1 MSSLDDLKKGIY
13 RPEIDGGLTKRLDY
27 KIDQK
32 REELP
37 PKEPFLNQKR
47 KKWLKIISSSFVVVL
62 LIGIALSW
70 LGDRTSFSQDNVF
83 IQIDG
88 PQKIQSGAFLKYDF
102 SIKNANGA
110 AIENCQLSIEYPK
123 GSQLQNPQRP
133 DNQDALEI
141 GRLAGGKKKMVSS
154 YVKIF
159 GPEEYKGVVRVSL
172 KYTPPR
178 ISSELKKET
187 DFAVDIVSSPLKIV
201 IDEPKIVTLNK
212 DIVYTINFSN
222 KSEDT
227 YKGIRFKINYPDGF
241 NPKSFV
247 PINPDIANNTW
258 VIDQI
263 SPSEEKEF
271 KVTGVLTKELDI
283 INLTAVIEMKDI
295 NDQYQV
301 YSQAFSAISLTP
313 APVNISI
320 QTTNLSSLNIANPGS
335 DIEFIVNF
343 NNTTDSVLRNLA
355 LSVVLGSNLFDSNS
369 VIPENQ
375 GIYIEKEKKIVWD
388 SRRISQL
395 AILGPFE
402 AGSTK
407 FRLKLKNSIPIESY
421 NDKNFTME
429 AKASI
434 LPNMVPPE
442 LSGIQLEN
450 SSQTSIK
457 LNSVL
462 IAKGAILDQ
471 NTQQPFTSSG
481 PYPPKSGEKTTYL
494 VDWQLLNYY
503 NNIENITVSSQLPI
517 GVYWENTWW
526 PQDNNITFDPLTGQL
541 LWQIKELKAGT
552 GLTSPVKRV
561 IFKVGSIP
569 SPTQIGSRLR
579 LVEEAQVSGKDMF
592 TQQGLSAKIY
602 QLEAGLSV
610 ER

>member
-1 MSSLDDLKKGIY
+1 MSSLDDLKKKIY
-13 RPEIDGGLTKRLDY
+13 RPDVDNGLIKRLDY
-27 KIDQK
+27 QIDQRK
-32 REELP
+32 EELP
-37 PKEPFLNQKR
+37 PREPFFNQKR
-47 KKWLKIISSSFVVVL
+47 KRWLKIISSSLMVML
-62 LIGIALSW
+62 LVGIILYW
-70 LGDRTSFSQDNVF
+70 LNGRTSFSQDRIS
-83 IQIDG
+83 IQVDG
-88 PQKIQSGAFLKYDF
+88 PQKIQSGSFLKYDF
-102 SIKNANGA
+102 LIKNSNGA
-110 AIENCQLSIEYPK
+110 AIEDCRLSIEYPK

-133 DNQDALEI
+133 DNQDTLEI
-141 GRLAGGKKKMVSS
+141 GRLAGGKQKTVSS

-159 GPEEYKGVVRVSL
+159 GPEEYKGVVRVTL
-172 KYTPPR
+172 KYTPSR

-187 DFAVDIVSSPLKIV
+187 DFAVDIISSPLKIV

-212 DIVYTINFSN
+212 DITYTINFSN
-222 KSEDT
+222 KSEDI
-227 YKGIRFKINYPDGF
+227 YKDIRFKINYPNGF
-241 NPKSFV
+241 SPKSYT
-247 PINPDIANNTW
+247 PTNPDIANNTW
-258 VIDQI
+258 VINQI
-263 SPSEEKEF
+263 NPSEEKEF
-271 KVTGVLTKELDI
+271 KVTGILTQRLDI
-283 INLTAVIEMKDI
+283 INLTAAIEMKDT

-343 NNTTDSVLRNLA
+343 NNTTDSVLRDLT
-355 LSVVLGSNLFDSNS
+355 LSVVLASNLFDPASI
-369 VIPENQ
+369 IPENQ
-375 GIYIEKEKKIVWD
+375 GIYIEKEKKIMWD

-450 SSQTSIK
+450 SSQASIK

-462 IAKGAILDQ
+462 IAKGSILDQ

-481 PYPPKSGEKTTYL
+481 PYPPNIREKTTYL
-494 VDWQLLNYY
+494 IDWQLLNYY
-503 NNIENITVSSQLPI
+503 NDLENITVSSRLPVGI
-517 GVYWENTWW
+517 YWENTWW

-552 GLTSPVKRV
+552 GSTSPVKRV

-569 SPTQIGSRLR
+569 SPTQVGSRLR

-602 QLEAGLSV
+602 QLETGLSV